1 MVQIDVP
8 AAFIVSQLML
18 DLGKNAIKTQAAACP
33 SGRPAIYYRFLSRS
47 LLFAGAVIAPAG
59 IYLLAGWPGWEQI
72 YWTEAVERVIFQ
84 WGNAMIPAMFVL
96 AIVLAG
102 YFGHVLG
109 YYWLVSGKER
119 YLRPT
124 YIIILLIVCLVVLL
138 NYPAFL
144 LMGTYQEYHHNR
156 QAMAGVWQN
165 AHNFSIAWFLV
176 MLYFCATFIYLAV
189 RTRKEIAGAGK

>member
-59 IYLLAGWPGWEQI
+59 IYLLAGWPGWEQL
-72 YWTEAVERVIFQ
+72 YWTERVEHVIFEPV
-84 WGNAMIPAMFVL
+84 NALLPALFVL
-96 AIVLAG
+96 AIVGAG
-102 YFGHVLG
+102 WAGHVIG
-109 YYWLVSGKER
+109 YRWLTSGREK

-124 YIIILLIVCLVVLL
+124 YLGLLGLVVVVVLST
-138 NYPAFL
+138 YPAFL
-144 LMGTYQEYHHNR
+144 L
-156 QAMAGVWQN
+156 
-165 AHNFSIAWFLV
+165 
-176 MLYFCATFIYLAV
+176 
-189 RTRKEIAGAGK
+189 